1 MLETIFNLTTLW
13 WVLLICVYL
22 PSCIAL
28 IVIVLLQ
35 KGKGAGFAGAFGLSP
50 GSESVFG
57 PKLART
63 LPQKL
68 TYASAG
74 VFMVLAILL
83 STISGKVG
91 KGSAPDLVTNE
102 VNVEQQNAEA
112 LDSLFDNKSTPPS
125 TTPVNVEN
133 NKQNTPPVETAP
145 VSTPASTQGTTE
157 EKSQPETPPTP
168 IPTPSQ

>member
-1 MLETIFNLTTLW
+1 MLETIFSLTTFW
-13 WVLLICVYL
+13 WVLLVLVYL
-22 PSCIAL
+22 PCCVAL
-28 IVIVLLQ
+28 ITIVLLQ

-68 TYASAG
+68 TYISAG

-91 KGSAPDLVTNE
+91 KGSAPELVINE
-102 VNVEQQNAEA
+102 VSAEQNKE
-112 LDSLFDNKSTPPS
+112 LDALFDNKSPNT
-125 TTPVNVEN
+125 TTPVTVDN
-133 NKQNTPPVETAP
+133 NKTNTPPLETTA
-145 VSTPASTQGTTE
+145 
-157 EKSQPETPPTP
+157 TPPNNNQSSTGEKAP
-168 IPTPSQ
+168 SEAPTSN

>member
-1 MLETIFNLTTLW
+1 MLETIFSITTLW
-13 WVLLICVYL
+13 WVLLLFIYL

-28 IVIVLLQ
+28 IIIVLLQ

-68 TYASAG
+68 TYISAG
-74 VFMVLAILL
+74 LFMVLAIVL

-91 KGSAPDLVTNE
+91 KGSAPSLVTNE
-102 VNVEQQNAEA
+102 VNIEQQNAEA
-112 LDSLFDNKSTPPS
+112 LDALFDNKSTPPT
-125 TTPVNVEN
+125 TTPVNVED
-133 NKQNTPPVETAP
+133 NKQNTPPVESAP
-145 VSTPASTQGTTE
+145 TSTPTNTQDNTE
-157 EKSQPETPPTP
+157 EKSPPETPPAP
-168 IPTPSQ
+168 MPNQ